1 MEGGDEDRKLGHV
14 DRGRAVHAGLEN
26 RVNSL
31 GSFSSCRLTMLWIY
45 RHQIWPRADS
55 AQH

>member
-14 DRGRAVHAGLEN
+14 GRGRAVHAVLKI
-26 RVNSL
+26 VNSL
-31 GSFSSCRLTMLWIY
+31 GSFCSCILAMLWIY